1 MGSAAII
8 GEIAKERDVSLKEL
22 SRRVDIP
29 YTTLYNAV
37 KRDSKMD
44 FETVQKIAQA
54 LDIDIGILYGEAENK
69 GDPQHLKR
77 LCSKISEVAEKYG
90 RSEEEIVN
98 WINKCLSVSEFDMS
112 EAMAN
117 RLEFLS
123 EDMAKNIFEQVDS
136 LGADEQLE
144 MAEGVNLLK
153 RFKKEERRYV
163 LDTVGM
169 MLLLSATGLKEAFKR
184 VSELSMLESYT
195 KPISELAD
203 DSEDRR

>member
-8 GEIAKERDVSLKEL
+8 GEIAKERDISLKEL

-54 LDIDIGILYGEAENK
+54 LHIDVGILYGVAENK
-69 GDPQHLKR
+69 CDPQHLER
-77 LCSKISEVAEKYG
+77 LYSKISEVAEKYG

-98 WINKCLSVSEFDMS
+98 WINECLSMSDEYDMS

-123 EDMAKNIFEQVDS
+123 EDIAKNIYEQVNILSATD
-136 LGADEQLE
+136 QLE
-144 MAEGVNLLK
+144 FGEIVDTFGK
-153 RFKKEERRYV
+153 FRKEDRRYV

-169 MLLLSATGLKEAFKR
+169 MRLLNATGLKEAFKR
-184 VSELSMLESYT
+184 VSELAMLESYK
-195 KPISELAD
+195 KPLSEFAN
-203 DSEDRR
+203 DSED

>member
-1 MGSAAII
+1 
-8 GEIAKERDVSLKEL
+8 
-22 SRRVDIP
+22 
-29 YTTLYNAV
+29 
-37 KRDSKMD
+37 
-44 FETVQKIAQA
+44 
-54 LDIDIGILYGEAENK
+54 
-69 GDPQHLKR
+69 
-77 LCSKISEVAEKYG
+77 
-90 RSEEEIVN
+90 
-98 WINKCLSVSEFDMS
+98 MS

-169 MLLLSATGLKEAFKR
+169 MLLLNATGLKEAFKR

>member
-54 LDIDIGILYGEAENK
+54 LHIDVGILYGVAENK

-77 LCSKISEVAEKYG
+77 LYSKISEVAEKYG

-153 RFKKEERRYV
+153 RFKKEDRRYV

-169 MLLLSATGLKEAFKR
+169 MLLLNAIGLKESFKR
-184 VSELSMLESYT
+184 VSELAMLESYT

-203 DSEDRR
+203 GSEDKR

>member
-8 GEIAKERDVSLKEL
+8 GEIAKERDISLKEL

-54 LDIDIGILYGEAENK
+54 LHIDVGILYGVTENK

-77 LCSKISEVAEKYG
+77 LYSKISEVAEKYG

-153 RFKKEERRYV
+153 RFKKEDRRYV

-169 MLLLSATGLKEAFKR
+169 MLLLNAIGLKEAFKR
-184 VSELSMLESYT
+184 VSELAMLESYT

-203 DSEDRR
+203 GSEDKR

>member
-54 LDIDIGILYGEAENK
+54 LDIDIGILYGVAENK

-153 RFKKEERRYV
+153 QFKKEERRYV
-163 LDTVGM
+163 LDTVGT